1 MAKIIYKSNGS
12 YEKKQKVYFTC
23 HPRDFDTCFEKLTG
37 DILKTH
43 DVAICYTES
52 MTEPLTEDNRKYDIE
67 QCNLVVVPVTFRLL
81 YENNRAMRDD
91 IQYAKSVNMT
101 ILPMMMETGIDS
113 IYSRP
118 ENFGERQYISPY
130 STDRTAVAYEEKLK
144 KCLDSIIIGKELA
157 ERIKKA
163 FDAYVFLSYRKID
176 RAYANTLMRLIHSS
190 PECRDIAIWFDE
202 FLTPGESF
210 KENIEQILNRCDQ
223 FTVLITPNVLEKV
236 DNGKGELVD
245 NYVVSTELPLA
256 RKKKQEKGTEIL
268 AVEMEETDK
277 NALHSIEIDS
287 TVTVDGDFK
296 EAFIS
301 SLSEIA
307 LAQNDSDPEHN
318 FLIGLAYLEG
328 IDVETDREKAVEL
341 ITSAAEN
348 GLPEAME
355 KLYGMYENGV
365 GVSLDYNESLR
376 WAKKLYGHHLEKSGQ
391 KSTDT
396 IKAAQSL
403 VAAYH
408 YAGKHEEALG
418 LIEEYYPIHEEL
430 FAETA
435 PEMLEAI
442 ELLAYSYGAVGE
454 KDKALT
460 YSKRSYKLHV
470 RAFGKQNIDTLVAL
484 SNLAAVYS
492 ENGAFDKA
500 LLIDERV
507 YGMRLDNLGE
517 RHPDTLNSLANLAA
531 TYGQTGDVGKM
542 LELCEKAHTLL
553 SEVSGEKH
561 PHTLTVLSNLATAYK
576 RCNRPEESLDAFEKA
591 CRLRL
596 EVLGREHPDAYHS
609 LLALESEYD
618 ERNMQTERADLLLP
632 YKKEEN
638 ARLLIPLAY
647 ALYKSGRAE
656 ESIEVFKRAHRL
668 ISEEKGKESE
678 DAMTLVNDIAT
689 ACFVAEKYE
698 DALWHFNRAH
708 DLRKRRLS
716 ESHPDTLISLEGISN
731 TQRMLE
737 HYDKA
742 LDGYKKLIEAGFES
756 KTPLMYTEN
765 IAYCYNMTEDYKTA
779 AEWYSRLYEISRGSA
794 EDEECA
800 LLNQAINLNEY
811 GRRIPLVKPI
821 LDGVRILKRL
831 RAMQVEAYGEDSDKV
846 KETDGYLKILR
857 ANAEKL
863 SAR

>member
-1 MAKIIYKSNGS
+1 MAKIIYKSNGKP
-12 YEKKQKVYFTC
+12 EKKPRIYFTS
-23 HPRDFDTCFEKLTG
+23 HPEDFSRHFGRLSEDVYKS
-37 DILKTH
+37 H
-43 DVAICYTES
+43 DAVFYYTEN
-52 MTEPLTEDNRKYDIE
+52 MTEPLTEENKTLDIGR
-67 QCNLVVVPVTFRLL
+67 CNLVIVPVTLKLL
-81 YENNRAMRDD
+81 TEENRALFED
-91 IQYAKSVNMT
+91 IPYAKSQNIPV
-101 ILPMMMETGIDS
+101 LPVMMESGLGVL
-113 IYSRP
+113 YKKA
-118 ENFGERQYISPY
+118 FGESQYLDPY
-130 STDRTAVAYEEKLK
+130 STDSTAISYKEKLRRY
-144 KCLDSIIIGKELA
+144 LDSVLIGRELA
-157 ERIKKA
+157 DRVRKA

-176 RAYANTLMRLIHSS
+176 RAYANTLMRLIHSN

-210 KENIEQILNRCDQ
+210 QENIENMLTDCDL
-223 FTVLITPNVLEKV
+223 FTVLVTPRILEKV
-236 DNGKGELVD
+236 QNDEGQTVD

-256 RKKKQEKGTEIL
+256 REKGRDIL
-268 AVEMEETDK
+268 AVEMEKTDK
-277 NALHSIEIDS
+277 GALHSIEIDS

-355 KLYGMYENGV
+355 KLCGMYENGV

-376 WAKKLYGHHLEKSGQ
+376 WAKALYGHHLEKSGQ

-500 LLIDERV
+500 LLIDKRV

-542 LELCEKAHTLL
+542 RELCQKAHTLL

-591 CRLRL
+591 YRLRL

-656 ESIEVFKRAHRL
+656 ESIEVFKSAHRL

-742 LDGYKKLIEAGFES
+742 LDGYKKLIKAGFES

-831 RAMQVEAYGEDSDKV
+831 RAMQVEAYGEESDKV
-846 KETDGYLKILR
+846 NKTDGYLAILR
-857 ANAEKL
+857 KNVKDL
-863 SAR
+863 SNN